1 MKTLILRSC
10 SDLNNTLQVK
20 ISEKLHQKFAYL
32 FQCGFDVKKFV
43 ISEVLDDRCGVY
55 FPHTFPQRITSQIH
69 DWVGTLSTNDDFVVV
84 DF

>member
-1 MKTLILRSC
+1 MKTLMLRSC
-10 SDLNNTLQVK
+10 SDLNNTLQVQ
-20 ISEKLHQKFAYL
+20 ISEKLHQKFADL
-32 FQCGFDVKKFV
+32 FLCGFDIKKFV

-55 FPHTFPQRITSQIH
+55 YPREFPQRITCKIH